1 MRGQEDLEES
11 HRTAITKVC
20 DVIERK
26 KIIQGQRIMKLSDL
40 REMYVSAL
48 EETKHSKPGHKAEK
62 LKIS

>member
-1 MRGQEDLEES
+1 M
-11 HRTAITKVC
+11 
-20 DVIERK
+20 IERK